1 MRSYSKH
8 KALQGFLLQ
17 KLHESD
23 VIIEVIIKA
32 DFMGCLYAKTL
43 LLSIKKLV
51 IWIVSFVDSEIKVFT
66 LKIWTGNSYQCC
78 QKVVVSV
85 VYMFV

>member
-17 KLHESD
+17 KLHESVD
-23 VIIEVIIKA
+23 VIIKNW
-32 DFMGCLYAKTL
+32 FYG
-43 LLSIKKLV
+43 LSLCQD
-51 IWIVSFVDSEIKVFT
+51 IVVVNQKIGYLNCFIRGQWNQSFA
-66 LKIWTGNSYQCC
+66 LKIWISNSCQCC